1 MLEKHRNLRSTLI
14 SKIKES
20 TFVIFEKNILPLIN
34 VNVSV
39 VKINQWKLTPNV
51 RSYYKSLFRPMS
63 KYTNISYMDQIL
75 ERIWSDSSVSL

>member
-1 MLEKHRNLRSTLI
+1 MEKYRSLKGTLI
-14 SKIKES
+14 LKIKKS
-20 TFVIFEKNILPLIN
+20 TFIIFEKNILPLIN

-75 ERIWSDSSVSL
+75 ERIWSDLSVLS